1 MSQLFE
7 YQRKTLITI
16 LRELHTESFIVLCG
30 EKRKRKTFL
39 SENDCFDEKYH
50 VIRFRAE
57 FKNKFDDY
65 NCIPLDIMNKFYSFS
80 KKKQNSISL
89 AKDVAATIANVAFIS
104 VENILETL
112 LSSEEKD
119 ELDALLHFFIK
130 KETAIINY
138 SYSIIWI
145 TMIIKD
151 CFFFIKYWELF
162 QKSNLMILKYWFF

>member
-30 EKRKRKTFL
+30 EKGSGKTFL

-65 NCIPLDIMNKFYSFS
+65 N
-80 KKKQNSISL
+80 
-89 AKDVAATIANVAFIS
+89 
-104 VENILETL
+104 
-112 LSSEEKD
+112 
-119 ELDALLHFFIK
+119 
-130 KETAIINY
+130 
-138 SYSIIWI
+138 
-145 TMIIKD
+145 
-151 CFFFIKYWELF
+151 
-162 QKSNLMILKYWFF
+162 